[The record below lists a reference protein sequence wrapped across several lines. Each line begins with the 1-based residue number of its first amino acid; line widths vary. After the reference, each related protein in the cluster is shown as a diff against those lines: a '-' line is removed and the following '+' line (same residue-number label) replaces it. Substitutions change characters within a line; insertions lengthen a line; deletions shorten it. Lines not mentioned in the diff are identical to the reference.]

1 MDSTFFGFVRIGTDG
16 DWCYDAPCIAE
27 HGFAFADDIITF
39 EGVAR
44 DDLVA
49 FFEDLA
55 YEVSNSCT
63 WSARDGV
70 ANMMDEMRGQIT
82 YDLVTGCAKC
92 AGWGESGNF
101 YCNAIAFD
109 ETMSKSEIAFELA
122 SVVI

>member
-16 DWCYDAPCIAE
+16 DWRYDAPCVAE
-27 HGFAFADDIITF
+27 YGFAFADNVVTF

-44 DDLVA
+44 DDLVS

-55 YEVSNSCT
+55 SEVSDSCT
-63 WSARDGV
+63 WNDRAGV

-92 AGWGESGNF
+92 AGWGENGNF
-101 YCNAIAFD
+101 YCNAVAFD
-109 ETMSKSEIAFELA
+109 ESMSKSEIAFELA
-122 SVVI
+122 SSVI